1 MRKMPV
7 FGWRQHAHFYQS
19 LIALVV
25 SVTLVV
31 VFAAQAFATGA
42 DDVVDPSST
51 SPTDESVASA
61 GNDEEPS
68 EIADSQFGG
77 DAASTNPETEP
88 SDAVREAPALLQQR
102 KAPIAGTQN
111 QTQSAQVA
119 PMAVGADG
127 GGNAPYLYW
136 DVRDSKTGELVP
148 GATFSLD
155 YRAWSWISWV
165 WNTGTDAG
173 EIADCIGSCS
183 TDTSGNSLDR
193 DADGGE
199 FLLEHYQTNRRPSNR
214 VSPSASG
221 YRVSQVSPPAGYRWT
236 TSGSNAQT
244 VSGGRWNGSGGQT
257 HSFGTFYV
265 TKAETEPMCEPGYS
279 FGLGGSGQLQQVAP
293 DGQITNLGLP
303 ASSGTYFNGLGIGT
317 GGHIYS
323 ILRSG
328 TSGTSLNA
336 TVYSYDVNSG
346 TWSSTGVSTANLNGQ
361 KNTETNLVAGAV
373 DLSSNLY
380 YFGGYTSNGNFKV
393 YEYNPSASTK
403 LRLKGTVSTN
413 VRGSANGDIAFDGAG
428 NLYILRGEE
437 KNVTIFSVTAENFRQ
452 ANGGTIPASQSASFS
467 AMGRVNGLAFDSDGK
482 AYVSSSNE
490 VRSYDMPGW
499 ENDKTVTRNLVDSG
513 DLASCSSPPTITIE
527 KYIDGERVSST
538 DQFTL
543 TLRQG
548 SRTIGTA
555 TTKGK
560 ESGIQSERI
569 GPLPTVRGVPLTF
582 SESISSGG
590 NLSNYASSYRCFV
603 DGVLDSS
610 ASGNGTSGTI
620 TIPYGADSVLC
631 SFYNK
636 PLVADITIE
645 KRVADSLGE
654 NPAPAGGWDLTTKLK
669 SSTSGRATLVG
680 TETQKSSSQG
690 HASWSVRFTSN
701 SDRATISVSELQQ
714 PGFEFDSGQCVIT
727 HLDGS
732 TNNVVLTTEAAKDL
746 TGIAP
751 GDSINCTYVNA
762 PKPGVLT
769 IDNLFHES
777 VPNGSGNIPFSGAYA
792 CVLNEQTVASGTWTV
807 NGKGGATLVADDGS
821 RSPDRIP
828 AGSECSITHAPE
840 GGTSDGLPDES
851 YTWKPGVAGPAVTI
865 ASGTTSNLTV
875 TNAVDRVY
883 GGFAIREVLPTHGF
897 PESSG
902 GVVEGTWTCTA
913 GNETITG
920 SWGPLAR
927 GEVWSSEGQQIPLG
941 ATCQVE
947 AKRIANPGNGYEWD
961 GAPKVT
967 APVSATDLAD
977 LSDATIVV
985 SNEVRILFGTVSW
998 SKVDQDGNRIS
1009 NSEWTLTGPT
1019 QFNNGQPLT
1028 IIDCY
1033 AGATELCAQTAD
1045 TNTNSGEFTITNLP
1059 WGDYTLTEAKA
1070 PAGYYKLS
1078 NPITFKIG
1086 ASGLVID
1093 LEAITN
1099 TPMESP
1105 ELPLTGGISRDLYT
1119 ITGMLLAA
1127 MGATFLWRT
1136 RRKTARRS

>member
-1 MRKMPV
+1 M
-7 FGWRQHAHFYQS
+7 
-19 LIALVV
+19 
-25 SVTLVV
+25 TLVV

-68 EIADSQFGG
+68 EIADSQSGG

-88 SDAVREAPALLQQR
+88 SDAVSEAPALIQQR
-102 KAPIAGTQN
+102 K
-111 QTQSAQVA
+111 V
-119 PMAVGADG
+119 
-127 GGNAPYLYW
+127 
-136 DVRDSKTGELVP
+136 
-148 GATFSLD
+148 
-155 YRAWSWISWV
+155 
-165 WNTGTDAG
+165 
-173 EIADCIGSCS
+173 
-183 TDTSGNSLDR
+183 
-193 DADGGE
+193 
-199 FLLEHYQTNRRPSNR
+199 
-214 VSPSASG
+214 
-221 YRVSQVSPPAGYRWT
+221 
-236 TSGSNAQT
+236 
-244 VSGGRWNGSGGQT
+244 
-257 HSFGTFYV
+257 
-265 TKAETEPMCEPGYS
+265 ETEPMCEPGYS
-279 FGLGGSGQLQQVAP
+279 FGFGRSGQLQQVAP
-293 DGQITNLGLP
+293 DGQITNLGRP
-303 ASSGTYFNGLGIGT
+303 ASSGTDFNGLGIGT
-317 GGHIYS
+317 EGHIYS
-323 ILRSG
+323 ILRSSD
-328 TSGTSLNA
+328 TSGTSRNA
-336 TVYSYDVNSG
+336 RVYSYDVNSG
-346 TWSSTGVSTANLNGQ
+346 TWSSTGASTANLNGQ
-361 KNTETNLVAGAV
+361 RNTETNLVAGAV

-413 VRGSANGDIAFDGAG
+413 GGSSSNGGSPLNGDMAFDGAG
-428 NLYILRGEE
+428 NLYILRGVNN
-437 KNVTIFSVTAENFRQ
+437 NVTIFSVTAENFRQ
-452 ANGGTIPASQSASFS
+452 ANGGKIPASQSASFR
-467 AMGRVNGLAFDSDGK
+467 AMDSVNGLAFDSDGK
-482 AYVSSSNE
+482 AYVSSNNE

-499 ENDKTVTRNLVDSG
+499 ENGKTVTSNLVNSG

-555 TTKGK
+555 TTEGK
-560 ESGIQSERI
+560 ASGIQSERV

-610 ASGNGTSGTI
+610 ASGNGTSGRI

-732 TNNVVLTTEAAKDL
+732 TNNVVLTSEAAKDL

-769 IDNLFHES
+769 IDNLFDES

-807 NGKGGATLVADDGS
+807 NGEGGATLVADEGS

-840 GGTSDGLPDES
+840 GGTSDGLPDKS

-883 GGFAIREVLPTHGF
+883 GAFAIREVLPTHGF

-941 ATCQVE
+941 ATCEVE

-985 SNEVRILFGTVSW
+985 SNEVRILPGTVSW
-998 SKVDQDGNRIS
+998 SKVDPDGNRLS

-1028 IIDCY
+1028 ILDCY
-1033 AGATELCAQTAD
+1033 AGATELCAQTTD

-1086 ASGLVID
+1086 ASELVID
-1093 LEAITN
+1093 LVAIPN
-1099 TPMESP
+1099 TPMASP
-1105 ELPLTGGISRDLYT
+1105 ELPLTGGISRDHYT

-1127 MGATFLWRT
+1127 VGATFLWRT
-1136 RRKTARRS
+1136 RRRTARRS